1 MSNVQTAGNI
11 SFCRKFLYSNAEKGI
26 VMDELID
33 KGEECPCKKVTGVSM
48 D

>member
-1 MSNVQTAGNI
+1 MSDGADGGEH
-11 SFCRKFLYSNAEKGI
+11 SFCRKLLYSNAEKGI